1 MAADVFTL
9 ETINA
14 TLGALETGVL
24 ICMFLLGASTV
35 QVHVYYSRFPKDDWR
50 IKILVSLIH
59 CIISGAFFP
68 RFLTSG
74 CFSPVRRIYT
84 TFCRTTRS

>member
-14 TLGALETGVL
+14 TLGALEVGVL

-35 QVHVYYSRFPKDDWR
+35 QAYVYYSRFPRDDWR
-50 IKILVSLIH
+50 IKSLVSLIH
-59 CIISGAFFP
+59 YIISGALFP
-68 RFLTSG
+68 
-74 CFSPVRRIYT
+74 
-84 TFCRTTRS
+84 